1 MGPGGVS
8 WAIHHGPGVIETGG
22 SQAEIPANFSECL
35 LAAGSNPA
43 EQRSKRLIIEQISL
57 AMPAPL
63 VGYGS
68 PLGILLLGVLVLKT
82 PERRGEKALHR
93 HP

>member
-1 MGPGGVS
+1 VS
-8 WAIHHGPGVIETGG
+8 WAIHHGPGVIKTGG

-43 EQRSKRLIIEQISL
+43 EQRGKRLIIEQISL

-63 VGYGS
+63 VGYGP
-68 PLGILLLGVLVLKT
+68 PLGILLLELEHVASPVI
-82 PERRGEKALHR
+82 
-93 HP
+93 

>member
-22 SQAEIPANFSECL
+22 GQAEIPTNFGECL

-43 EQRSKRLIIEQISL
+43 EQWGKGLI
-57 AMPAPL
+57 
-63 VGYGS
+63 V
-68 PLGILLLGVLVLKT
+68 
-82 PERRGEKALHR
+82 
-93 HP
+93 

>member
-1 MGPGGVS
+1 VS

-43 EQRSKRLIIEQISL
+43 EQRGKRLIIEQISL

-68 PLGILLLGVLVLKT
+68 PLGILLLELKHMARPGT
-82 PERRGEKALHR
+82 
-93 HP
+93 